1 MKIENELY
9 AFILTLQK
17 TNGSCHPQTIWN
29 KRAICFWIFL
39 VNAMLT
45 KLRET
50 GTIVP
55 KLPLAHHY
63 SAQYTSKRH
72 DRAETPKGRT
82 PQNRDTKG
90 PMSPTPR
97 SLGEQAREQRRAMR
111 LTQADVADL
120 SMVSERFIREFE
132 QGKRSVRL
140 DKVEAVLAVLGLDVV
155 AVQHVPEALR

>member
-1 MKIENELY
+1 MN
-9 AFILTLQK
+9 AVLT
-17 TNGSCHPQTIWN
+17 N
-29 KRAICFWIFL
+29 
-39 VNAMLT
+39 
-45 KLRET
+45 LRET
-50 GTIVP
+50 STIVP
-55 KLPLAHHY
+55 KLPLVHHY

-72 DRAETPKGRT
+72 DRAETPYSSKPSRT
-82 PQNRDTKG
+82 ATLKG

>member
-1 MKIENELY
+1 M
-9 AFILTLQK
+9 
-17 TNGSCHPQTIWN
+17 
-29 KRAICFWIFL
+29 
-39 VNAMLT
+39 NAMLT

>member
-1 MKIENELY
+1 MGTKHQRNSARNQREEQHTTNEQPSAKPARACRNRLLR
-9 AFILTLQK
+9 ARNPRNIL
-17 TNGSCHPQTIWN
+17 
-29 KRAICFWIFL
+29 
-39 VNAMLT
+39 
-45 KLRET
+45 ET

-55 KLPLAHHY
+55 NPPTVQTVL
-63 SAQYTSKRH
+63 S
-72 DRAETPKGRT
+72 
-82 PQNRDTKG
+82 NRNTEKA
-90 PMSPTPR
+90 PMSQAPL

-111 LTQADVADL
+111 LTQADVAAL

>member
-1 MKIENELY
+1 
-9 AFILTLQK
+9 
-17 TNGSCHPQTIWN
+17 
-29 KRAICFWIFL
+29 
-39 VNAMLT
+39 MLT
-45 KLRET
+45 KLREA
-50 GTIVP
+50 GTILP
-55 KLPLAHHY
+55 KMPLAHHY

>member
-1 MKIENELY
+1 MP
-9 AFILTLQK
+9 K
-17 TNGSCHPQTIWN
+17 T
-29 KRAICFWIFL
+29 
-39 VNAMLT
+39 
-45 KLRET
+45 
-50 GTIVP
+50 
-55 KLPLAHHY
+55 PLAH
-63 SAQYTSKRH
+63 ARTANYTPKRH
-72 DRAETPKGRT
+72 DRAETPKGRNPSRT
-82 PQNRDTKG
+82 ATRKA
-90 PMSPTPR
+90 PMSLTPR

>member
-1 MKIENELY
+1 
-9 AFILTLQK
+9 
-17 TNGSCHPQTIWN
+17 
-29 KRAICFWIFL
+29 
-39 VNAMLT
+39 MLT

-55 KLPLAHHY
+55 KL
-63 SAQYTSKRH
+63 QK
-72 DRAETPKGRT
+72 AETPPESQHRKAL
-82 PQNRDTKG
+82 
-90 PMSPTPR
+90 MSPTPR